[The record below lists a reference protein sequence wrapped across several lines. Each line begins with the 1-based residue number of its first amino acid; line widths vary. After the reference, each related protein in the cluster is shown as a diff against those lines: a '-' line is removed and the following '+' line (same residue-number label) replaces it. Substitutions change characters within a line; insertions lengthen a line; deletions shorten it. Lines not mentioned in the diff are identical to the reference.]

1 MILLLDNHDSFVHNL
16 ARYFRLAGERTQVV
30 RSDAIDAAGC
40 RALAPTAIVLS
51 PGPKRPEEAGC
62 CLEVVRELSATVPIL
77 GVCLGHQ
84 VIGQALG
91 GEVIRVEPM
100 HGRESLIR
108 HDGSD
113 CFAGC
118 PNPMRVGRYHS
129 LAVRRSSLPEELIVA
144 ASVAGTPIRTA
155 HKNALVDSDS
165 GADESIADES
175 CYPTARTRSDNEIVM
190 AVRHRTRPLI
200 GFQFHPESVLTP
212 LGQRLIQNFVR
223 FARSRAETAGK
234 VAGGNAGPAASI
246 RNPIRLTEP
255 RGETLSEAVPPSP
268 PEQAQTVA

>member
-30 RSDAIDAAGC
+30 RSDAIDVAGC

-62 CLEVVRELSATVPIL
+62 CLAVVRELSATVPIL

-91 GEVIRVEPM
+91 GEVIQVEPM
-100 HGRESLIR
+100 HGRESHIR

-118 PNPMRVGRYHS
+118 PSPMRVGRYHS
-129 LAVRRSSLPEELIVA
+129 LAVRRSSLPQDLIVTA
-144 ASVAGTPIRTA
+144 VVAGTPVDAARL
-155 HKNALVDSDS
+155 NVPVDSDFVTDTS
-165 GADESIADES
+165 GSM
-175 CYPTARTRSDNEIVM
+175 TTRTSQDGEIVM
-190 AVRHRTRPLI
+190 AVRHRTRPLV

-212 LGQRLIQNFVR
+212 LGQRLINNFVR
-223 FARSRAETAGK
+223 FARSHAETPGR
-234 VAGGNAGPAASI
+234 VAGGGAGPVASI
-246 RNPIRLTEP
+246 CNPIRLTESL
-255 RGETLSEAVPPSP
+255 GETLSEAVPPSP

>member
-30 RSDAIDAAGC
+30 RSDAIDVAGC

-62 CLEVVRELSATVPIL
+62 CLDVVRDLSTTVPIL

-91 GEVIRVEPM
+91 GEVVQVEPM
-100 HGRESLIR
+100 HGRESHIR

-129 LAVRRSSLPEELIVA
+129 LAVRRSSLPQDLIVSA
-144 ASVAGTPIRTA
+144 VVATNQVDAGFVIDTFIDKAGHMTTRTSQ
-155 HKNALVDSDS
+155 D
-165 GADESIADES
+165 G
-175 CYPTARTRSDNEIVM
+175 EIVM
-190 AVRHRTRPLI
+190 AVRHRTRPLV

-212 LGQRLIQNFVR
+212 LGQRLINHFVR
-223 FARSRAETAGK
+223 FARSHAETAGRL
-234 VAGGNAGPAASI
+234 AGGSAEPAASI
-246 RNPIRLTEP
+246 RNPTRLTKP
-255 RGETLSEAVPPSP
+255 LGESLSEAVPPSP